1 MLSYLVTENAPWL
14 ELPLVLTV
22 GTAVMVGLAALAD
35 RRVRSAIWQR
45 TIWQVTTLGVL
56 SLVLVELTGTGPALV
71 GLWRARTEAEATQL
85 GAAPIEAIANPLTP
99 GPSPRER
106 GEGRSLLDTQSM
118 ADVQPSAAPLE
129 PPVVED
135 PGLFEE
141 ENRLPA
147 EQSAETGWTTAVATD
162 GSSQS
167 GERVA
172 GVERSEPPE
181 SPIPGGSLT
190 LDPGHPELGQP
201 PGQAFWWLGLIW
213 ALGAVLIA
221 ARTVCARA
229 LLFAFWRRGTRLS
242 EGPLCERAAGL
253 ARRLGI
259 RRRVCVLEAVGLSA
273 PVAFG
278 SLRPAVALPVTFAEE
293 FDRQQQDAV
302 LAHEL
307 AHLAARDPAWQVV
320 AGLLCAALWWH
331 PLVWWSRHRLRA
343 ASEAAADEASLL
355 VPDGPDAL
363 AGCLVAMGRR
373 LARVPS
379 GRRQLGWVSFEGP
392 GFRSSLGR
400 RVERLLSLRRRPWRA
415 PGRGRLAFA
424 KATLPVA
431 LLIVAVC
438 CTAWARSQA
447 TLTEGGTTMSVL
459 RVSWRHSLAAAML
472 GFVTAGCTQAMA
484 DDPPADQSLPAVAG
498 SDLAGAQV
506 QLALL
511 AEGQDREKGEARER
525 EEGEREKGEAREGK
539 EREHE
544 EGEAREGKERK
555 REKGEAREGKE
566 PKREAREE
574 RRPEPRAD
582 LEGQLRELRGQVTE
596 LRQQIKELREIL
608 KGLLARE
615 RKEGAAREGEKRER
629 KEGEARE
636 GEKRERKE
644 GETREGEK
652 RERKEGEARE
662 GEKRERKEGEAREG
676 EKRERKEGAAREG
689 EKRERKEGEAREG
702 EKRERKEGDREGK
715 EGKAREDE

>member
-1 MLSYLVTENAPWL
+1 MLSYLVTGNAPWL
-14 ELPLVLTV
+14 ELLLVLTV
-22 GTAVMVGLAALAD
+22 GTTVMVGLAALAE
-35 RRVRSAIWQR
+35 RLVRSAIWQR
-45 TIWQVTTLGVL
+45 TIWQISTLGVL
-56 SLVLVELTGTGPALV
+56 GLMLIELTGTGPGLV
-71 GLWRARTEAEATQL
+71 GLWRARAEAEATQP
-85 GAAPIEAIANPLTP
+85 GAAPFEPIPRPLTP

-106 GEGRSLLDTQSM
+106 GEGRTVLDR
-118 ADVQPSAAPLE
+118 QPTAEAQRTAAI
-129 PPVVED
+129 
-135 PGLFEE
+135 
-141 ENRLPA
+141 
-147 EQSAETGWTTAVATD
+147 ATNS
-162 GSSQS
+162 GSQP

-172 GVERSEPPE
+172 GVDEHRRGTMRSMVTLVDEPPDPRI
-181 SPIPGGSLT
+181 SGGSLT
-190 LDPGHPELGQP
+190 LDPGHPESDQPLGQ
-201 PGQAFWWLGLIW
+201 ASRWLGLIW

-221 ARTVCARA
+221 ARAVCARA
-229 LLFAFWRRGTRLS
+229 LLFAFWRRSTRLS
-242 EGPLCERAAGL
+242 DGPLCERAAGL

-259 RRRVCVLEAVGLSA
+259 RRPISVLEAVGLSA

-307 AHLAARDPAWQVV
+307 AHLAARDPAWQVA

-355 VPDGPDAL
+355 VPGGPDVL
-363 AGCLVAMGRR
+363 AGCLVAMGWR
-373 LARVPS
+373 LTRP
-379 GRRQLGWVSFEGP
+379 RQLGWVSFEGP

-400 RVERLLSLRRRPWRA
+400 RVERLLSLRRRSWRA

-472 GFVTAGCTQAMA
+472 TFVTAGCAEAVA
-484 DDPPADQSLPAVAG
+484 DDSPVDQSPPAVAG
-498 SDLAGAQV
+498 GDLAGAQV

-511 AEGQDREKGEARER
+511 AEDQ
-525 EEGEREKGEAREGK
+525 EREKGEAREGEKREREVGEAREGK
-539 EREHE
+539 ERDRE
-544 EGEAREGKERK
+544 EGEAREGKEPK

-566 PKREAREE
+566 PKREKGEAREGKE
-574 RRPEPRAD
+574 PKREKGEAREGKEPKREKGEAREGEKRPEPRGD
-582 LEGQLRELRGQVTE
+582 LEGQVRELRGQVTE
-596 LRQQIKELREIL
+596 LRQQIKELGAIL

-615 RKEGAAREGEKRER
+615 RKAGAAREGEKREGKEGAAREDEKRER

-636 GEKRERKE
+636 GEN
-644 GETREGEK
+644 
-652 RERKEGEARE
+652 
-662 GEKRERKEGEAREG
+662 
-676 EKRERKEGAAREG
+676 
-689 EKRERKEGEAREG
+689 
-702 EKRERKEGDREGK
+702 RERKEGDREGK

>member
-1 MLSYLVTENAPWL
+1 MLSYLVVENAPWL
-14 ELPLVLTV
+14 ELLLVLSV

-35 RRVRSAIWQR
+35 RLVRSAIWQR

-56 SLVLVELTGTGPALV
+56 ALVLVELTGTGPALV
-71 GLWRARTEAEATQL
+71 GLWRARTEAEATQS
-85 GAAPIEAIANPLTP
+85 GAAPLEPIPKPLTP

-106 GEGRSLLDTQSM
+106 GEGRGLFDRQPTNNPR
-118 ADVQPSAAPLE
+118 PSAAAPELSSTEHRGLLEEQQYPLRAGE
-129 PPVVED
+129 
-135 PGLFEE
+135 
-141 ENRLPA
+141 
-147 EQSAETGWTTAVATD
+147 SAESQRTAAMAID
-162 GSSQS
+162 NSSQS
-167 GERVA
+167 GELVA

-181 SPIPGGSLT
+181 PRISGGSLT
-190 LDPGHPELGQP
+190 LDPGHPESGQPLGQ
-201 PGQAFWWLGLIW
+201 ASRWLGLIW

-242 EGPLCERAAGL
+242 DGPLCERAAGL

-278 SLRPAVALPVTFAEE
+278 SLRPAVALPATFAEE

-355 VPDGPDAL
+355 VPDGPDVL
-363 AGCLVAMGRR
+363 AHCLVAMGWR

-400 RVERLLSLRRRPWRA
+400 RVERLLNLRARSWRA

-431 LLIVAVC
+431 LLIVAVS

-447 TLTEGGTTMSVL
+447 PLTEGGTTMSVL

-472 GFVTAGCTQAMA
+472 LAFVSPASGDAVA

-511 AEGQDREKGEARER
+511 AEGQEREKGEAREDKERER
-525 EEGEREKGEAREGK
+525 EEGEAREGK
-539 EREHE
+539 EREREEGEAREGKERERE

-566 PKREAREE
+566 PKREKGEAREGE
-574 RRPEPRAD
+574 RRAEPRGD
-582 LEGQLRELRGQVTE
+582 LEGQVRELRAQVTE

-608 KGLLARE
+608 KGLLARD
-615 RKEGAAREGEKRER
+615 R
-629 KEGEARE
+629 KEGEA
-636 GEKRERKE
+636 
-644 GETREGEK
+644 REGEK

-676 EKRERKEGAAREG
+676 EKRDRKEGKTREG
-689 EKRERKEGEAREG
+689 EKRERKDSEAREG
-702 EKRERKEGDREGK
+702 KEQEREEGDREGK
-715 EGKAREDE
+715 KGKAREDE